1 MAYTFV
7 QQSRQLGCML
17 AVILLVQAAS
27 LGAQTSTVIGTI
39 TDKAGKAA
47 VNVLVTIGRDYRYTD
62 VGGRY
67 RIDNVPQGKQRMT
80 IKRGNS
86 VLWQGDVT
94 ISGAVATVNQTLP

>member
-7 QQSRQLGCML
+7 QRSRQSGVLL
-17 AVILLVQAAS
+17 AVILLLQVS
-27 LGAQTSTVIGTI
+27 TLRAQTSTVIGTI
-39 TDKAGKAA
+39 TDRAGKAA

-86 VLWQGDVT
+86 VVWQGDVT

>member
-7 QQSRQLGCML
+7 QRSRQFGCVL
-17 AVILLVQAAS
+17 AVILLLQAAT
-27 LGAQTSTVIGTI
+27 LRAQTSTVIGTI
-39 TDKAGKAA
+39 TDKTGKAA
-47 VNVLVTIGRDYRYTD
+47 VNVLVTIGRGYRYTD

-86 VLWQGDVT
+86 VGWQGDVK
-94 ISGAVATVNQTLP
+94 INGKVATVNQVLP